1 MRSTTDSG
9 GEIRYDIENKPGV
22 SNLLSIYSAF
32 SGRSVEALEKDYEGQ
47 GYGTLKKDLVSVA
60 IDSLKPIKE
69 RYEEIRYSHELTLS
83 LKEGAEKAGAIAEQ
97 TMKRVKDK
105 FGLGS

>member
-1 MRSTTDSG
+1 MRATTDSD

-32 SGRSVEALEKDYEGQ
+32 SGRSIEALEKEYAGQ
-47 GYGTLKKDLVSVA
+47 GYGTLKKDLVEIA
-60 IDSLKPIKE
+60 IEAISPIRDRYAEIRSSGTLENSLKD
-69 RYEEIRYSHELTLS
+69 
-83 LKEGAEKAGAIAEQ
+83 GAERAGAIAEQ
-97 TMKRVKDK
+97 TVKRVKTK